1 MDLKKRVLDIAN
13 MLQSNAIDA
22 VILFDAA
29 NIRYFTELRMTEGV
43 QSILV
48 ITADAEITYI
58 VPVLD
63 YKRAIL
69 NCWINNIVIFP
80 EDNPNYLMPLTQ
92 ILQEK
97 IIQKV
102 GIEEDVLTYHKI
114 NFLKEVFH
122 GELISVD
129 NILTNLRAVKT
140 EEEIPLIRKAAEI
153 ADQAMFESLKI
164 VQEGVR
170 EADVSALARYIME
183 KNGAERTS
191 FPPFLMSGK
200 NAWLPQRFSSDKE
213 ISKSELILFDM
224 GAIYKGYCSD
234 LTRTFSLGNLS
245 DHQREI
251 FNLAYYAQQEA
262 IKALK
267 PGKQAWEIDKVAR
280 DIISAAGYGSN
291 FPHLTGHGLGMS
303 IHEKPIIDVGS
314 NTILMPNMVVTIE
327 PGIYVEGV
335 GAARVEDM
343 VLITETGC
351 EVLTKTDRNLIN

>member
-1 MDLKKRVLDIAN
+1 MDVKKRVQDIAN
-13 MLQSNAIDA
+13 LLQSNAIDA
-22 VILFDAA
+22 VILFDAT

-48 ITADAEITYI
+48 ITADAEIAYI

-69 NCWINNIVIFP
+69 NCWINNIVTFP

-102 GIEEDVLTYHKI
+102 GIEEDVLTYYKI

-122 GELISVD
+122 GELIPVD
-129 NILTNLRAVKT
+129 NILTDLRAVKT
-140 EEEIPLIRKAAEI
+140 EEEIPIIRKAAEI
-153 ADQAMFESLKI
+153 ADQAMVESLKI

-183 KNGAERTS
+183 KNGAERSS
-191 FPPFLMSGK
+191 FPPFLMSGQ

-213 ISKSELILFDM
+213 ICKGELILFDM
-224 GAIYKGYCSD
+224 GAVYKGYCSD
-234 LTRTFSLGNLS
+234 LTRTFSLGSLS

-267 PGKQAWEIDKVAR
+267 PGKQAWEVDKVAR

-314 NTILMPNMVVTIE
+314 KTILMPNMVVTIE